1 MISLLFVLISFALFG
16 LGAAIGSFLN
26 VVIYRTV
33 HGQSWVRGRSK
44 CESCLKQL
52 HWYDNIP
59 LLSYFMIRG
68 KCRYCKTSL
77 SLSHPVIEFM
87 TGTLFVWW
95 FWVGS
100 LFFRLTQHP
109 FSVIQPM
116 FWLVV
121 GMCLVVIFFADIR
134 YMIIPDEAV
143 ALLTFI
149 TLIYRITLTLAGVM
163 QPIDF
168 IWTTLGTVIVTC
180 FFFSLWWL
188 TKGKGMGFGDVKFAI
203 PFGLLLGWPNVFIG
217 TFLAFVFGAI
227 VGLALMA
234 VHKKKIGQVVPF
246 GPFLVVS
253 TLVTLVFGSHIWQW
267 YMHLL
272 G

>member
-1 MISLLFVLISFALFG
+1 VISPAFLLFSIALFW

-33 HGQSWVRGRSK
+33 HGESWVKGRSK

-52 HWYDNIP
+52 KWYDNIP

-68 KCRYCKTSL
+68 KCRYCKTQL
-77 SLSHPVIEFM
+77 SLSHPVIELM

-95 FWVGS
+95 FWMGS
-100 LFFRLTQHP
+100 IFFRLTLHP

-116 FWLVV
+116 FWLLV
-121 GMCLVVIFFADIR
+121 GLCLLVVFFADLR
-134 YMIIPDEAV
+134 YMIIPDEAIV
-143 ALLTFI
+143 TLTFI
-149 TLIYRITLTLAGVM
+149 TLLYRITLTLAGVM

-168 IWTTLGTVIVTC
+168 VRTILGTLIITS
-180 FFFSLWWL
+180 FFFLLWKL
-188 TKGKGMGFGDVKFAI
+188 TNGKGFGFGDVKFAI

-227 VGLALMA
+227 VGVGLLLG
-234 VHKKKIGQVVPF
+234 KKKSFGQALPF
-246 GPFLVVS
+246 GPFLVIS
-253 TLVTLVFGSHIWQW
+253 TVVTLVCGNYIWQW
-267 YMHLL
+267 YAQFLY
-272 G
+272 